1 MKPHNS
7 FGIPL
12 LDQTGAMGNLMLFTI
27 YDPLSPAFRADF
39 ACEMPVTK
47 ESVLEG
53 IARKESEFAAAK
65 QS

>member
-1 MKPHNS
+1 MNPWNPYA
-7 FGIPL
+7 IPGV
-12 LDQTGAMGNLMLFTI
+12 DQNGPMGRYMLYTI
-27 YDPLSPAFRADF
+27 YDSESPAFRATF
-39 ACEMPVTK
+39 AIPMPVTK